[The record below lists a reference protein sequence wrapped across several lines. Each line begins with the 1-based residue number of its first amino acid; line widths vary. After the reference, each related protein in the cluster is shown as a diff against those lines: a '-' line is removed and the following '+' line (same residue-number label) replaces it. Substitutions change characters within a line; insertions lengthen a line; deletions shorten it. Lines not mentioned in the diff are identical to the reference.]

1 MTLYESWM
9 NKAFNKDGKS
19 VEAVWD
25 IYLPREQSIYEKI
38 LGQQITKVE
47 GTVAQLAEKYDVT
60 AEEVI
65 AFIDGINEALPEP
78 YDMNTLTEESE
89 IVLQINFETLFKKM
103 VEYKAEHLYTLP
115 QWNAIFDEETRKKLT
130 QEQKKSRTIVKS
142 PKVGRNDP
150 CPCGSGKKYKK
161 CCGANL

>member
-19 VEAVWD
+19 VEAIWD

-60 AEEVI
+60 AEEMI

-78 YDMNTLTEESE
+78 YEMNTLTEESQ